1 MMYTIFRYDC
11 PNYDVGVPCSGDG
24 DPVLYA
30 GDDPALRL
38 QYDGLHYLEAQGLL
52 RGWLGH
58 IYELLRRTLGLGS
71 TQRVWRHPSVQHGT
85 SNDIPYGCPQSIRLR

>member
-52 RGWLGH
+52 RG
-58 IYELLRRTLGLGS
+58 
-71 TQRVWRHPSVQHGT
+71 
-85 SNDIPYGCPQSIRLR
+85 